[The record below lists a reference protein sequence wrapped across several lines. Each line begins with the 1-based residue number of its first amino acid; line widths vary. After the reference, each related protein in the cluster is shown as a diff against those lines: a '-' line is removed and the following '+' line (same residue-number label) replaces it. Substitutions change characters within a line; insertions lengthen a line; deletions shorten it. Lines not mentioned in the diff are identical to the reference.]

1 MTAVAGV
8 LTFLAVLGPLV
19 ILHELGHLIAARL
32 MKVKVIEFGFGF
44 PPRAFGLWTGR
55 TRVRIDP
62 ETLFDEPLSPGE
74 LPVGREI
81 GVVTVKDAQ
90 GGLVARHVSLAGD
103 RPKGAAGLVFG
114 KLRAAGQD
122 YLEIA
127 EMVWSF
133 NWLPL
138 GGFVKM
144 VGEEDPSAEG
154 SLAGKSRLA
163 RAFVLVSG
171 AGVNAIIPFILFA
184 AIFIVPQERV
194 IGRVMITGTMPGSP
208 AEAAGLREGDLVR
221 KVDGRAIEAIID
233 LQQAVTIRLGAESRW
248 DVQRGIPDPAPEPGG
263 PRFQYRDETETIT
276 VVPRWKPPVRDIVLD
291 PVDPDTQIALWRARE
306 VDPAVGISNS
316 LLVVDV
322 DEAQDTAR
330 EISLRDAQ
338 RLDPGIR
345 EGDTLRVVLEVTDPL
360 TQILITDAR
369 RHDSSLGL
377 TTRLREGAVGIT
389 IAMTSP
395 VRERSGMAP
404 WTAVAAAV
412 RQVGDVLVLTKNGIT
427 GVVVGSSNPQ
437 LEGPT
442 TIGPVGIGQ
451 LTGEI
456 ATSDAGSSAKVLT
469 LVSLAATLSLSLAII
484 NILPVP
490 ALDGG
495 RLLFVIIEWARGGKR
510 ISPERE
516 GLVHL
521 AGMIMIL
528 VLVALISVQDVLRIF
543 RGERFF

>member
-32 MKVKVIEFGFGF
+32 MKVKVIEFGFGV

-55 TRVRIDP
+55 TRVRVDH
-62 ETLFDEPLSPGE
+62 ETLFDDPLSPAD
-74 LPVGREI
+74 LPIGREVGI
-81 GVVTVKDAQ
+81 VTVRDSQ
-90 GGLVARHVSLAGD
+90 GELVARHVSHASD
-103 RPKGAAGLVFG
+103 RPKGAAGLIFG
-114 KLRAAGQD
+114 RLRGAGQD
-122 YLEIA
+122 YLEVA

-163 RAFVLVSG
+163 RAFVLAAG
-171 AGVNAIIPFILFA
+171 AGVNAIIPFVLFA

-194 IGRVMITGTMPGSP
+194 TGRVVITGTMPGSP
-208 AEAAGLREGDLVR
+208 AEATGLREGDLVR
-221 KVDGRAIEAIID
+221 RVDGREIEAIID
-233 LQQAVTIRLGAESRW
+233 LQQAVTLRLGAESRW
-248 DVQRGIPDPAPEPGG
+248 EVQRGIPDPAPVPGG
-263 PRFQYRDETETIT
+263 PRFQYRPQTETIT

-291 PVDPDTQIALWRARE
+291 PVDPVTQIALWRARE

-316 LLVVDV
+316 LLVVD
-322 DEAQDTAR
+322 EAGDTSR

-338 RLDPGIR
+338 RLDRAIR

-360 TQILITDAR
+360 TQISIIDAR
-369 RHDSSLGL
+369 RHDSSLGT

-389 IAMTSP
+389 IAMTSL
-395 VRERSGMAP
+395 VHERSGMAP
-404 WTAVAAAV
+404 WSAVVAAV
-412 RQVGDVLVLTKNGIT
+412 RQVGDDLVLTKNGIT

-456 ATSDAGSSAKVLT
+456 ATSEAGNSAKVLT

-495 RLLFVIIEWARGGKR
+495 RLLFVIIEAARGGKR